1 MFKVYNLK
9 SLIYTDNCE
18 SINTIK
24 IMNIFLTHPNFS
36 QASFFVI
43 CPLGNSSRTLFH
55 LPSPC
60 LQAATICFL
69 SLQICLHFQEV
80 YINGIIMHSLVSN
93 FFLSS

>member
-36 QASFFVI
+36 QAS
-43 CPLGNSSRTLFH
+43 L
-55 LPSPC
+55 
-60 LQAATICFL
+60 
-69 SLQICLHFQEV
+69 
-80 YINGIIMHSLVSN
+80 
-93 FFLSS
+93 